1 MDIDVASLWKA
12 TAHQLD
18 PAYHR
23 DEATA
28 DQVPVAQAWPLCVA
42 HLNPS
47 EHAHN
52 LDKDYFVPPVIVRA
66 AQAVERAGL
75 SDRLFDDYLLA
86 IKDTFHVVQAEV
98 IAYLDRFERA
108 HEEQR
113 PLVMI
118 ELLYRIGLFLDRW
131 QRPLSTFWPSS
142 TAVSSYRRHCLT
154 CLYSILPPYFTPA
167 LGTYLRYLLHLS
179 PPLAS
184 LPPSHAHALSTLI
197 PLLDRYDPLLF
208 GLVYEEI
215 EKKVARDCRG
225 VFDQLQ
231 LQALLGW
238 VNGPVLNWVAGLYEK
253 TLSEGAT
260 GSEEAK
266 KLLKPTFTRFEY
278 HVHKTMGVLRASE
291 MFDIIV
297 DYPRSTS
304 ALEDLKVCLLKT
316 DQRAVVVN
324 KLRQLNEQRLLHPGV
339 DTKNIITQY
348 IASIRCLRLLDPQ
361 GVLLSRI
368 ADPIRRYLRYV
379 VCVHHIEGW
388 FADGLHLVDR
398 AREDTIRC
406 IVSSLIEEGNE
417 LVKEL
422 AASDAKPVQDAK
434 DEAENYN
441 DPKWTP
447 DPIDAP
453 ADFRKSKGN
462 DIIQLLVSIYD
473 TKDVFVKELQVLLAQ
488 RLLAVKDYAFEK
500 EIKNVEVLKLRF
512 GEASLQGCEV
522 MIRDLQDS
530 KAIDVAVHERNQG
543 VPLHAT
549 IVSRLFWPSFQPAPL
564 KLPGQLGRAQ
574 WEYDQAFTGLKPEK
588 KLRWLPQLGTIN
600 ITVDLRDRSL
610 TLDVTPLQASVLEV
624 FQSQTVWTAESIG
637 DELRII
643 DIVAI
648 RNVLYFWNNHGVLKS
663 LPDDEWELLEFV
675 DAATEKAAAHVIEEE
690 AQAVQSVEAQQIEQM
705 RVYWQYIKGM
715 LLNLGALPIARIHS
729 TLNMLV
735 PTYKGKT
742 TDELVAFLDAMRI
755 EGLVEKTTNGS
766 WKIVK

>member
-1 MDIDVASLWKA
+1 MDINVASLWRE
-12 TAHQLD
+12 TAHQFD
-18 PAYHR
+18 PPHYR
-23 DEATA
+23 DEATE
-28 DQVPVAQAWPLCVA
+28 DQISVAQAWPLCVA
-42 HLNPS
+42 HLNPAA
-47 EHAHN
+47 HAQN
-52 LDKDYFVPPVIVRA
+52 LHTDYFEPPVIVRA

-98 IAYLDRFERA
+98 LDCLDRFWSSSGD
-108 HEEQR
+108 HQ
-113 PLVMI
+113 PLAVVQ
-118 ELLYRIGLFLDRW
+118 LLHRVGLILDRW
-131 QRPLSTFWPSS
+131 QQPLSTFWPSS
-142 TAVSSYRRHCLT
+142 TALAKYKRHCLN
-154 CLYSILPPYFTPA
+154 CLYAVLPPEFTQA
-167 LGTYLRYLLHLS
+167 LGVYLRYLLHLS
-179 PPLAS
+179 PPLGS
-184 LPPSHAHALSTLI
+184 LPPNHAHALSTLI

-208 GLVYEEI
+208 GLIYEEI
-215 EKKVARDCRG
+215 EKKVARDCKG

-253 TLSEGAT
+253 TLSDGAA
-260 GSEEAK
+260 GSEDAK

-278 HVHKTMGVLRASE
+278 HVHKTMGVVRASE

-297 DYPRSTS
+297 NFPRSTP

-316 DQRAVVVN
+316 DQRAIIVN
-324 KLRQLNEQRLLHPGV
+324 KLRHLNEQRLLHPGV
-339 DTKNIITQY
+339 DTKDIISQY

-368 ADPIRRYLRYV
+368 ADPIRQYL
-379 VCVHHIEGW
+379 
-388 FADGLHLVDR
+388 R

-422 AASDAKPVQDAK
+422 AISGAKPVQDAK

-453 ADFRKSKGN
+453 ADFRKSKGS

-500 EIKNVEVLKLRF
+500 EIKNVEVLKVRF

-564 KLPGQLGRAQ
+564 KLPGHLGRAQ
-574 WEYDQAFTGLKPEK
+574 REYDQAFTALKPEK

-624 FQSQTVWTAESIG
+624 FQLRTIWTADSIG

-643 DIVAI
+643 DTVAI

-663 LPDDEWELLEFV
+663 LPDDEWKLLEFT
-675 DAATEKAAAHVIEEE
+675 DAATEKAASHVIEEE

-755 EGLVEKTTNGS
+755 EGLVEKTANGS